1 LGGSLVGD
9 ACCGGA
15 TVDVD
20 DAGGWGDR
28 WKTIAAGV
36 SAVAWTLGVVA
47 GFADASVAADVVFVV
62 AVIVGGATFAP
73 GAVTGVLRGRLGV
86 GLLMTIAGV
95 GAILLGQIGEAAAL
109 AFLFSVSE
117 ALEE

>member
-1 LGGSLVGD
+1 MAD
-9 ACCGGA
+9 ACCGTS
-15 TVDVD
+15 TVDL
-20 DAGGWGDR
+20 AAGGGWGDR

-36 SAVAWTLGVVA
+36 AAVAWISGVVA
-47 GFADASVAADVVFVV
+47 GFADASVAAELAFIV
-62 AVIVGGATFAP
+62 AIVVGGATFVP

-117 ALEE
+117 ALE